1 MHVCFLVETGEVSF
15 QKYIRRGR
23 SKYSWRTLLIRKSI
37 PEIEKNLENLKIIV
51 ENRQKRY
58 FLPLSLSRRQ
68 FYIGKKAKIGK
79 KGEATTQYFIYS
91 GDKAY
96 TVKKS

>member
-1 MHVCFLVETGEVSF
+1 
-15 QKYIRRGR
+15 
-23 SKYSWRTLLIRKSI
+23 
-37 PEIEKNLENLKIIV
+37 V